1 MEVVYMQASETCLCV
16 TEQYSDPETAHNT
29 LKLLNLTVKEVQ
41 DQLVW

>member
-16 TEQYSDPETAHNT
+16 TEQYSHPETAHNT

-41 DQLVW
+41 VQLVW